1 MLRRGQDVYIGML
14 MIMIAGTFLSPQR
27 FFLLSIVYYVVLIL
41 KMGLKIVLP
50 NAPGIKLYGV
60 IVMYTAIIGFVMYVT
75 RNVIRDLYYI
85 LPTFLWIFIG
95 TGEAFRRPDKNLKK
109 TIFLYGTFVSVKS
122 FVLFIASASFD
133 FNRLRSIF
141 GLNVYDVGF
150 IMPIAVVGIFLYKEI
165 YISCIIDRII
175 LALMFGQV
183 ILSLGRI
190 AILQPFIILAIL
202 LLMESRGA
210 ENKRVL
216 KRIAGLLI
224 SMVVIFGVFFYV
236 MPNNIKNPLM
246 EKVVNSFAEVDASQD
261 ISSVGQAMNNWRGY
275 EIQSALSQWKSNG
288 IFSKFLGEGLGKGI
302 EIQYVPFNWAGFVE
316 ENEIPLLHNGFYTMF
331 IKGGVLGLA
340 ALLWMFLGNAMK
352 GFRLSKK
359 KNPYGNILIAIS
371 IAAIANTYV
380 VRGPIQ
386 QGTFLIWAVL
396 IGWINC
402 KINKSVPI
410 E

>member
-1 MLRRGQDVYIGML
+1 M
-14 MIMIAGTFLSPQR
+14 AGER
-27 FFLLSIVYYVVLIL
+27 KRVDYL
-41 KMGLKIVLP
+41 KRL
-50 NAPGIKLYGV
+50 
-60 IVMYTAIIGFVMYVT
+60 
-75 RNVIRDLYYI
+75 
-85 LPTFLWIFIG
+85 
-95 TGEAFRRPDKNLKK
+95 
-109 TIFLYGTFVSVKS
+109 
-122 FVLFIASASFD
+122 VLFIASASFD

-275 EIQSALSQWKSNG
+275 EIQSAQSQWKSNG